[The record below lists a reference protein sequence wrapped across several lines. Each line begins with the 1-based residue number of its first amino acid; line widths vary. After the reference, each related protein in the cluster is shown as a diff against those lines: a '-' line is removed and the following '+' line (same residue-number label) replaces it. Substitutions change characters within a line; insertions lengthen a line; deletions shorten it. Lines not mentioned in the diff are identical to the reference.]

1 MNILTELNELPPQD
15 KKLDVLIVSPGGNAC
30 GFLKQRLTNTGL
42 LVGLTHKVVPDIDRI
57 ANSIIYLHN
66 DPLLSLVCKMKR
78 QLAFKTT
85 LLRQSKKMF
94 PQNISNIMHNVIKR
108 HENQIRVY
116 ITPEGEIQL
125 KNFNKNQEKNF
136 VRDLLYATL
145 AYQVDYCNMS
155 QLFDDLYKM
164 RDDLNILFIDFR
176 DPKINDKLFE
186 FLNVQV
192 HINFQER
199 KSKKRMI
206 MPVMNGKVSGL
217 FEFYENLDKTI
228 IDKINGAQLTSGI
241 TMVNPFNK
249 PNMFQR
255 K

>member
-1 MNILTELNELPPQD
+1 MNILTESNELPPQD
-15 KKLDVLIVSPGGNAC
+15 KKLDVLIVSPGGNGC
-30 GFLKQRLTNTGL
+30 GFLKQKLTTAGL

-78 QLAFKTT
+78 KLAFKTT
-85 LLRQSKKMF
+85 LMRQSKKMF
-94 PQNISNIMHNVIKR
+94 PQNISNVIYHVIKK
-108 HENQIRVY
+108 HEEHVRVY
-116 ITPEGEIQL
+116 ITPQGEIQL
-125 KNFNKNQEKNF
+125 KNFNQDQENKF

-164 RDDLNILFIDFR
+164 RDDLNVLFLDFR
-176 DPKINDKLFE
+176 DPKLNDKIFE
-186 FLNVQV
+186 FLKVNL
-192 HINFQER
+192 HIKFRQR
-199 KSKKRMI
+199 KSKKQM
-206 MPVMNGKVSGL
+206 MGTVMNGRVTGL
-217 FEFYENLDKTI
+217 FDFYEDLDKSI

-249 PNMFQR
+249 PNVFEE